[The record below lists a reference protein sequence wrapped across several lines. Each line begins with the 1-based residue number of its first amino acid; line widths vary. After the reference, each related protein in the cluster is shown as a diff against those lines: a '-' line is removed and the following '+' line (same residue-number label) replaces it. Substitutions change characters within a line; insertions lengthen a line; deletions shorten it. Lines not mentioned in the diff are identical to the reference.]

1 MANQNPDATE
11 YATRDIAPFRQPM
24 VTSLGILMGFLLNF
38 LASWAIQDEAEW
50 EAFTTADCV
59 VVSTVFVALALM
71 CAVLYRLLDIR
82 PSAEA
87 AGRAYVGTFR
97 LYMAS
102 IILAFM
108 GLGMAILV

>member
-1 MANQNPDATE
+1 MADQNPETTD
-11 YATRDIAPFRQPM
+11 YAARDIAPFRQPM
-24 VTSLGILMGFLLNF
+24 ITSLGILMGFLLNF
-38 LASWAIQDEAEW
+38 LANWAIQDEAEW
-50 EAFTTADCV
+50 EAFTTADWV
-59 VVSTVFVALALM
+59 VVATVFVALSLM
-71 CAVLYRLLDIR
+71 CLVLYRLLDIR

-102 IILAFM
+102 IIMAFA

>member
-1 MANQNPDATE
+1 MADRNPEILD

-38 LASWAIQDEAEW
+38 LANWAIQDEAEW
-50 EAFTTADCV
+50 EAFTTADWV
-59 VVSTVFVALALM
+59 VVGTVFVALALM
-71 CAVLYRLLDIR
+71 CLVLYRLLDIR
-82 PSAEA
+82 PSAATA
-87 AGRAYVGTFR
+87 ARAYVGTFR

-102 IILAFM
+102 IVLAFA